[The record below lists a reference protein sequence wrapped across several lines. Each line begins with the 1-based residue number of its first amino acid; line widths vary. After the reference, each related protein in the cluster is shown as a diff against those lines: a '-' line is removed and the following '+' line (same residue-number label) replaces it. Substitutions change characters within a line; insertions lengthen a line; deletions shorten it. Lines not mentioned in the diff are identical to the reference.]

1 MIVIR
6 DSGELSSIT
15 IAAIRELIEQRILDM
30 SDGNDFDP
38 EINGFFIVSE
48 PGDSIAG
55 LQQVIGCPVDMHE
68 IVEEHE
74 GFFEAVYVPTDGDF
88 GIVALVPKQ
97 GIDSELLA
105 TLSKV
110 AVPAGHRHE

>member
-6 DSGELSSIT
+6 GSGELSSIT
-15 IAAIRELIEQRILDM
+15 VAAIRELIEQRMLDM
-30 SDGNDFDP
+30 SDGSDFDP

-48 PGDSIAG
+48 PGDSLAG
-55 LQQVIGCPVDMHE
+55 IEQVIGYPVDMHE

-74 GFFEAVYVPTDGDF
+74 DFFEAVYVPTDGDF
-88 GIVALVPKQ
+88 GIVVLVPKQ
-97 GIDSELLA
+97 GIDPELLA

-110 AVPAGHRHE
+110 AVPIGPPP